1 MEENIE
7 QSLNEQVND
16 FFSELQDFKGIGT
29 EAKLVRK
36 IVPIETWLSEEFYSG
51 PSAKQL
57 YPYWKKAIIK
67 VFNNPVRINT
77 VVITG
82 CFVGDTKVP
91 LLDGTVKTMRELADE
106 YGLEKTFWVY
116 SVDSEGNV
124 VPGKAKNARKTG
136 VNREVWK
143 VTLDNGQEL
152 YCTPDHKFLT
162 ADLKYVQAK
171 DLTPDI
177 SLYPS
182 YIRRHGDY
190 DEVYDLGT
198 KRNGRWKAVH
208 HIVAESYYRSRE
220 FGEVIHHKNHNK
232 KDNRPENLEIMGRR
246 EHLSY
251 HKKLEMSLE
260 ENKNLS
266 RQKWK
271 DYNTLDK
278 YKEIRENQI
287 KKSTEALKK
296 YRNDE
301 TRIENVRKALIKR
314 NKDSD
319 FKAKARE
326 TKSINWFKKWNI
338 PRDYDELD
346 RLFSKYTYTKY
357 CSKIIGVKAT
367 SLFVNLQYLGWED
380 LAYKYGYKNHRV
392 VSVEF
397 SHYEDVYDFEVE
409 KHHNFML
416 DNAVVVHNSIG
427 TGKSTAATYMLAYM
441 LYELSCYYPPQ
452 ALYNLMNNSKILLAY
467 FNITKELAGQVGF
480 AQFRDLIDTI
490 PYFQS
495 IFKRNEKKNS
505 MLEWPQ
511 SQLYMKSASSSND
524 VIGMNLISFFVD
536 EANFFKGD
544 GAASSGTSIN
554 DVQSKA
560 RQLYNSV
567 RTRGKS
573 RFVVNN
579 VDYTFNIVVSS
590 SMYASSFT
598 EEIIQESREDP
609 HVMVFDAKIW
619 EVKNVNTYSKEKF
632 VVFSGNELIDPLICK
647 SVADVNYIRAHYKLD
662 EVNCETP
669 NEAIK
674 DITDY
679 DIKKR
684 FIEVPMNFLN
694 EFEGNI
700 IQALQDIAGVPVS
713 ATGKLFSNRDCYAKS
728 LTNEESPFVQ
738 DQIIISTGANTTI
751 QDYFKRDWKPKNTN
765 KKRFIHFDQATSG
778 DSYGAA
784 QCYIDDIKYDEYGL
798 PLVSIEYDW
807 MIRINPPKPPHKID
821 LAKVRSIIPWQEK
834 NFGISFGKISYDTF
848 QSAEAVQDL
857 EKSGY
862 NVQYRSVEKDKPYL
876 NLTDLYYQGR
886 IHHYRNEWYEK
897 ELFDLNWYRA
907 LGRVDHP
914 SKKTG
919 GSKDLADAVCG
930 AANNALE
937 STEIEDIQ
945 RENDIN
951 YFLDDY
957 ANMSEDVFY
966 TDRDNF
972 MRSFE
977 ESLRYNS
984 RN

>member
-7 QSLNEQVND
+7 QGLSEQVND

-91 LLDGTVKTMRELADE
+91 LLDGTVRTMRELADE

-162 ADLKYVQAK
+162 ADLKYIQAK

-182 YIRRHGDY
+182 YIRRHKDY

-208 HIVAESYYRSRE
+208 RVVAESYYRSRE

-232 KDNRPENLEIMGRR
+232 KDNRPENLE
-246 EHLSY
+246 
-251 HKKLEMSLE
+251 
-260 ENKNLS
+260 
-266 RQKWK
+266 
-271 DYNTLDK
+271 
-278 YKEIRENQI
+278 
-287 KKSTEALKK
+287 
-296 YRNDE
+296 
-301 TRIENVRKALIKR
+301 
-314 NKDSD
+314 
-319 FKAKARE
+319 
-326 TKSINWFKKWNI
+326 
-338 PRDYDELD
+338 
-346 RLFSKYTYTKY
+346 
-357 CSKIIGVKAT
+357 IIGVKAT

-409 KHHNFML
+409 KYHNFML

-632 VVFSGNELIDPLICK
+632 VVFSGNELIDPLICR

-765 KKRFIHFDQATSG
+765 KKRFIHFDQSTSG

-977 ESLRYNS
+977 ESLRYDN